1 MIMRQCR
8 LAFLSAAIGLIL
20 IAPAVL
26 YFAWLQ
32 AQDCA
37 GAMMMVGPDANPDLT
52 RALSAE
58 CASYDDFYEWS
69 KWLSAVALVAAALL
83 GWIGKRGAKL
93 T

>member
-1 MIMRQCR
+1 
-8 LAFLSAAIGLIL
+8 
-20 IAPAVL
+20 
-26 YFAWLQ
+26 
-32 AQDCA
+32 
-37 GAMMMVGPDANPDLT
+37 MMMVGPDANPDLT